1 MKTEPKNEDEQTCCG
16 GSCHDKD
23 KSAEPCEQKCAS
35 LTVEELT
42 DLLKRTQA
50 NFDNYRKQMQA
61 YNEEAKKMASRD
73 IIIQLLPII
82 DNFGLALKNV
92 NPDQGNKD
100 FIHGMELIHTQLM
113 KVLEE
118 NNVVQMETTGKKFDP
133 YYHEALM
140 KVSADKEQN
149 TIMEE
154 FQKGYLMHGKVLRH
168 AKVKVSA
175 EKINVQKNKPQDMEE

>member
-1 MKTEPKNEDEQTCCG
+1 
-16 GSCHDKD
+16 
-23 KSAEPCEQKCAS
+23 
-35 LTVEELT
+35 
-42 DLLKRTQA
+42 
-50 NFDNYRKQMQA
+50 
-61 YNEEAKKMASRD
+61 
-73 IIIQLLPII
+73 
-82 DNFGLALKNV
+82 
-92 NPDQGNKD
+92 
-100 FIHGMELIHTQLM
+100 MELIHTQLM

>member
-1 MKTEPKNEDEQTCCG
+1 MKTERKTEEEAENCCG
-16 GSCHDKD
+16 NCHNDQ
-23 KSAEPCEQKCAS
+23 SAGPCEPKATP
-35 LTVEELT
+35 LTIEELT

-50 NFDNYRKQMQA
+50 NFDNYRKQIQT

-73 IIIQLLPII
+73 VIIQLLPII
-82 DNFGLALKNV
+82 DNFGLALKNI
-92 NPDQGNKD
+92 NPDQGNKE

-118 NNVVQMETTGKKFDP
+118 NNVVQIETMGKKFDP

-140 KVSADKEQN
+140 KVPADKEQD
-149 TIMEE
+149 TVIEE
-154 FQKGYLMHGKVLRH
+154 FQKGYLMQGKVLRH

-175 EKINVQKNKPQDMEE
+175 EKITVKKNKPQDMEE